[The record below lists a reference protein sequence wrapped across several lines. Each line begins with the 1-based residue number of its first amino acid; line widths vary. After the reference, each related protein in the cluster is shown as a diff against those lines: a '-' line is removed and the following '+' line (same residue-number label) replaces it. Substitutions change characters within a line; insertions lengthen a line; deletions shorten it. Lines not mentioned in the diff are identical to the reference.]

1 MGPADC
7 EHVVSAV
14 SHVGPHGVR
23 ANPEPADKYDLVV
36 IGAGVAGLLSVI
48 VAKVGTKPKKR
59 MDRTDAEG
67 GKQIPG
73 RRPQTWLFAGPV
85 LQATNILLNRP
96 RWHRLANKLIKT
108 KFNIPNPEP

>member
-67 GKQIPG
+67 GARAHEPARVTRMRVRPLSRA
-73 RRPQTWLFAGPV
+73 RRF
-85 LQATNILLNRP
+85 R
-96 RWHRLANKLIKT
+96 
-108 KFNIPNPEP
+108 